1 MQQED
6 LISEAKEFF
15 EYYKK
20 EIGRCAKEGKKSI
33 VVSFHDL
40 VSQSHELAELLLRQ
54 PEETLRL
61 LEVALDEVGLITN
74 ARIRFT
80 DLPANQLI
88 KIREIRSQ
96 HLNQLITIEGI
107 ITQTSD
113 IRPEVVNAKFE
124 CPSCG
129 STLSILQLEKR
140 FQEPKSCS
148 CGRRGS
154 FKLLGKEMV
163 DAQMIVLEESPEN
176 LTGGEQ
182 PRSIDIFLKE
192 DLVEPRMEKRTT
204 PGAKVEIIGVLKE
217 VPIPLR
223 SGAISTRFDLAI
235 EANNILPLEETFE
248 ELDINEEDEK
258 EIIKLSE
265 DPKFYEKLR
274 ESIAP
279 SILGYSEIKDALALQ
294 LFGGVRR
301 IRGDGTAS
309 RGDFHILLVGDPG
322 VAKSVILKFI
332 SSLAPKGRYVS
343 GKATTGVGI
352 TATVIKD
359 EFMKGGWSL
368 RAGAMVLANKGLLA
382 IDELEDMTEEDR
394 SSIHEGMEQQTITVS
409 KATVHATLRAET
421 SILAAG
427 NPKFGRFEPGQPIA
441 KQINIDPALL
451 SRFDLIFIIRDI
463 PERVKDEAIAT
474 HVLKER
480 RSIRKKQELSTT
492 LIRKYIAYAKQRI
505 APELTEK
512 AVEEIKKFYVELRN
526 AGGPVA
532 DDMLSKPIP
541 VTARQL
547 EALIR
552 LAEANARARLSN
564 KVTKEDAD
572 KAITLLKFCLSM
584 VGYDKETNQYDI
596 DKITT
601 GISASQ
607 RSKIIFVRDV
617 IRKLESRFGKLIP
630 LNEIENELGGKIEIS
645 EIEGIIEELR
655 RAGEFFEPKK
665 GFIQRTA

>member
-265 DPKFYEKLR
+265 DPQFYEKLR

-630 LNEIENELGGKIEIS
+630 LNEIVNELGGKIEIS